1 MEDSPIE
8 QVRLTVPNTDD
19 PSLPALTFRTWTLG
33 LISCVLLAFLN
44 QFFAYRKNQITIT
57 SLAAQIVSLPLG
69 RLMAAKLPKKMI
81 RVPGTSWE
89 FSLNPGPFNM
99 KEHVLITI
107 FASSG
112 SGGVYAVHIVT
123 IMKAFY
129 HRSFNPLA
137 GFLLAQ
143 TTQLLGYGWAGIF
156 RTFLVDS
163 PYMWWPNN
171 LIQVSLFRTLHE
183 KEVRK
188 RRGVTRLQFFMIV
201 FVCSFAYYIV
211 PNYLFQAISLFSVF
225 CYIWKDNIFAQQM
238 GSGDQGLGIGAFGL
252 DWSTVTGYLGS
263 PLGSPGFAILNV
275 AAGFILF
282 LYVLVP
288 ISYFNNSYQG
298 KRFPFASSGVFDGQG
313 QPYHPMSVINP
324 KTFDFD
330 PVAYAKKGPV
340 HLSNFFALAYSLN
353 FATLTAVFSH
363 VILFHGR
370 SIVQMTRKAFNRE
383 DEDIHGRLMR
393 KNYKRVPEWWF
404 SIILV
409 VTIGLAFLTCL
420 GFGGQLQLPWW
431 GIILACALSF
441 AFTLP
446 IGIITS
452 TTNQQPGL
460 NVITEMIIGYMYP
473 GKPLANVAFK
483 TYGYISM
490 SQAIYFLSDFKLGH
504 YMKIPPRSMFIVQLV
519 GTVVACSVYFG
530 TAWWLLLTVPNICDA
545 AKNPLWRCPNDAV
558 FFSASV
564 IWGVVGPNRMF
575 GSEGL
580 YVKLNWWFLVGLLA
594 PLPVWALS
602 RAFPEKKWIRLINV
616 PVILGA
622 TGNMPPAGAVNYWS
636 WIIVGVVFNIVI
648 YRRYKKWWA
657 DHTYVLS
664 AALDIGLA
672 FSGVVIYYAL
682 QAWLGPDD
690 SYGVQWWG
698 ALNGNSN
705 CDVASC
711 PTDPAIIVDGC
722 PRFAA

>member
-8 QVRLTVPNTDD
+8 EVRLTVPNTDD
-19 PSLPALTFRTWTLG
+19 PSQPALTFRTWTLG
-33 LISCVLLAFLN
+33 IISCVLLAFLN

-69 RLMAAKLPKKMI
+69 RLMAAKLPNKNI
-81 RVPGTSWE
+81 RVPGTGWE

-107 FASSG
+107 FANSG
-112 SGGVYAVHIVT
+112 SSGVYAVHIVT

-129 HRSFNPLA
+129 HRRINPLA
-137 GFLLAQ
+137 GFMLSQ

-163 PYMWWPNN
+163 PYMWWPSN

-188 RRGVTRLQFFMIV
+188 RRGMTRLQFFLIA

-211 PNYLFQAISLFSVF
+211 PNYLFQAVSLFSVA

-263 PLGSPGFAILNV
+263 PLSSPGFAILNV

-282 LYVLVP
+282 LYIIVP
-288 ISYFNNSYQG
+288 IAYFNNFHQG
-298 KRFPFASSGVFDGQG
+298 KRFPFASAGVFDGQG
-313 QPYHPMSVINP
+313 QSYHPTSVINQ
-324 KTFDFD
+324 KSFEFD
-330 PVAYAKKGPV
+330 PVAYAQKGPV
-340 HLSNFFALAYSLN
+340 HLSNFFALAYGLN

-363 VILFHGR
+363 VIIFHGR
-370 SIVQMTRKAFNRE
+370 SLVQMTRKAFRKG
-383 DEDIHGRLMR
+383 DEDIHGKLMR

-404 SIILV
+404 SIILL
-409 VTIGLAFLTCL
+409 VTVGLAFLTCL

-431 GIILACALSF
+431 GILLACALSF

-452 TTNQQPGL
+452 TTNQTPGL

-473 GKPLANVAFK
+473 GRPLANVAFK

-490 SQAIYFLSDFKLGH
+490 TQAISFLSDFKLGH
-504 YMKIPPRSMFIVQLV
+504 YMKIPPRSMFVVQLV
-519 GTVVACSVYFG
+519 GTLVACSVYFG

-580 YVKLNWWFLVGLLA
+580 YVNQNWWFLVGLLA
-594 PLPVWALS
+594 PLPVWFLS
-602 RAFPEKKWIRLINV
+602 RTFPDKKWIRLINV

-622 TGNMPPAGAVNYWS
+622 TGSMPPAGAVNYWS
-636 WIIVGVVFNIVI
+636 WIVVGVTFNIVI

-682 QAWLGPDD
+682 QAWLGPND
-690 SYGVQWWG
+690 SYGIQWWG
-698 ALNGNSN
+698 ALNDNSN

-722 PRFAA
+722 P